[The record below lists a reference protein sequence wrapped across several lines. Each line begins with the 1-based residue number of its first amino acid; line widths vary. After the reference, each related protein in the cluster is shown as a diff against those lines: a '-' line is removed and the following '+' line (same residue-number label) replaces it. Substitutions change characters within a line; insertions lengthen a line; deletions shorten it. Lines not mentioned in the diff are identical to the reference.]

1 MNISKNGIELIK
13 EFEGLRLE
21 SYKCPAGIWTIG
33 YGHTGKNII
42 KGIKITKK
50 EAEDYLYNDLKIH
63 SEYIKKLVKVEIN
76 QNQTD
81 ALISLEYN
89 IGYNTFKNSTLL
101 KLLNQGKYLEASK
114 EFDKWVYSNSKKLK
128 GLISR
133 RKKEKELFLK
143 K

>member
-13 EFEGLRLE
+13 EFEGLKLE

-42 KGIKITKK
+42 KGMKITKK

-63 SEYIKKLVKVEIN
+63 SEYIKRLVKVEIN

-89 IGYNTFKNSTLL
+89 IGYNAFKNSTLL

-114 EFDKWVYSNSKKLK
+114 EFDKWVYSNNKKLK
-128 GLISR
+128 GLILR

>member
-13 EFEGLRLE
+13 EFEGLKLE

-42 KGIKITKK
+42 KGMKITKK
-50 EAEDYLYNDLKIH
+50 EAEDYLCNDLKIH
-63 SEYIKKLVKVEIN
+63 SKYIKRLVKVEIN

-89 IGYNTFKNSTLL
+89 IGYNAFKNSTLL

-114 EFDKWVYSNSKKLK
+114 EFDKWVYSNNKKLK
-128 GLISR
+128 GLLLR